1 MIQGILTNLRAIE
14 LDDTPLVHAWYNT
27 PAVMDGWGVA
37 VAAVSRTIVA
47 ERVAGWIDREREIE
61 RPVAFIIERAADSGP
76 LGLFLAMPVGSERRI
91 ARISLLIGNPD
102 DWGQGY
108 GGDALDAFLEAAFDG
123 WNLHRIELELEA
135 NNPRAARLYE
145 SAGFRREAVFRAH
158 RFRAGERTDLAVLG
172 LTADEWRARS
182 SELVERSAAQDPG
195 ELFDVLHGDGT
206 PAGYTKPR
214 WQVHRDGDWHR
225 SIHVWI
231 CGIDANGAFLDFQR
245 RGSGKDTWPGV
256 LDATVGGHLGAGE
269 TVEQAYREI
278 EEEIGVHVEPGDLR
292 HVGTRRGVS
301 ERGADKQD
309 REIQEVHFVRRDQP
323 LSVYRPNADELDG
336 IVRIA
341 IADLI
346 DLMTG
351 ARSEIGARGVPVN
364 GSAEAEIRLTERDFV
379 STIDRYY
386 LRVAVAA
393 QRFLAEEVPIV
404 V

>member
-37 VAAVSRTIVA
+37 VAAVSRTITA
-47 ERVAGWIDREREIE
+47 ERVSRWIDRERDLG

-76 LGLFLAMPVGSERRI
+76 LGLFVALPIDDEHRI
-91 ARISLLIGNPD
+91 VRMSLLIGDPD

-108 GGDALDAFLEAAFDG
+108 GGDALEAFLDAAFDG
-123 WNLHRIELELEA
+123 WNLHRVELELEA
-135 NNPRAARLYE
+135 GNARADRLYR
-145 SAGFRREAVFRAH
+145 SAGFRQEAVMCGQ
-158 RFRAGERTDLAVLG
+158 RFRAGMRADVAVLA

-182 SELVERSAAQDPG
+182 SEAPEPSAAQDPG
-195 ELFDVLHGDGT
+195 ELFDVLHADGS
-206 PAGYTKPR
+206 PAGYAKPR

-231 CGIDANGAFLDFQR
+231 CGIDASGPFLDFQR

-278 EEEIGVHVEPGDLR
+278 EEEIGLRVEPGDLR
-292 HVGTRRGVS
+292 HVGTRRGVT
-301 ERGADKQD
+301 ERGADQRD
-309 REIQEVHFVRRDQP
+309 REIQEVHFVRLDQP
-323 LSVYRPNADELDG
+323 LSIYRPNADELDG

-351 ARSEIGARGVPVN
+351 ARAEIGARCVLTN
-364 GSAEAEIRLTERDFV
+364 GSDEAEIRLTGRDFV
-379 STIDRYY
+379 TSLDRYY